1 MFKKNMN
8 FTTFN
13 YQSSDFFIFRLLLN
27 LFYIQYFNMKVA
39 ISYKLYLIFFYLLN
53 ASNVDFVNMEENYFN
68 MQQNCINVQHLYFD
82 CMQYINVIQIIFKIK
97 IF

>member
-53 ASNVDFVNMEENYFN
+53 ASNVHVDFIN
-68 MQQNCINVQHLYFD
+68 MQENDCNKQTNLYQRSTF
-82 CMQYINVIQIIFKIK
+82 IL
-97 IF
+97 